1 MNNEVDIP
9 KLSIDGI
16 NMNKDMTTF
25 TYTYSL
31 QSTNTNAILDSLLD
45 ADGLAEYIKS
55 QSSYVKWV
63 HHSELFEQRERN
75 ESIWIKQVTER
86 KEKEEKEL

>member
-16 NMNKDMTTF
+16 NMNKEMMTF

-55 QSSYVKWV
+55 QSSYV
-63 HHSELFEQRERN
+63 E
-75 ESIWIKQVTER
+75 
-86 KEKEEKEL
+86 